1 MISAT
6 RSRAESRFAAVEKRQ
21 QKVLGEHEE
30 AARAVRERTARLRA
44 ERLAREAGERA
55 EATAGLLN
63 ARKRARS

>member
-21 QKVLGEHEE
+21 QKVLSEQED
-30 AARAVRERTARLRA
+30 AARAVRDRTARLRA
-44 ERLAREAGERA
+44 ERLAREAGDIA
-55 EATAGLLN
+55 EATAGLLK